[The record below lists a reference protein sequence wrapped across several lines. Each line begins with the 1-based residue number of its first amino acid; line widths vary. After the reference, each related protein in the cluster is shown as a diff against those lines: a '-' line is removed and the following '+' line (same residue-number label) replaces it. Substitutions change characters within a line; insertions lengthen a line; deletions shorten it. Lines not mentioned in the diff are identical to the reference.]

1 MRLDGSRLGRR
12 LDLRPR
18 LPAHGRDAVL
28 HGAAS
33 DTSGYSD
40 PEADKLIKATTSGPA
55 SQTIPNMDA
64 YENYMA
70 KTLPVVFFPTATG
83 NPTSA
88 GIDLISKHL
97 GGFINNV
104 YTNLT
109 PETWYLTK

>member
-1 MRLDGSRLGRR
+1 
-12 LDLRPR
+12 
-18 LPAHGRDAVL
+18 
-28 HGAAS
+28 
-33 DTSGYSD
+33 
-40 PEADKLIKATTSGPA
+40 
-55 SQTIPNMDA
+55 MDA
-64 YENYMA
+64 YENYIA